1 MPRRSTSSPA
11 DPITV
16 APACRCAVRPS
27 RIWAVALLYFCV
39 LIGSLHA
46 APLTVTVVL
55 SENSGPYLEF
65 SDALR
70 EKLLKKNVY
79 LDIVDDP
86 AEIVSEHG
94 LVVAVG
100 MKAAAAIAGSRARA
114 ALNVLV
120 PESGYWKLLRDHP
133 QRAAQ
138 KTYSAIFLDQ
148 PAERQVRLI
157 AALLPGSRQVGVL
170 FDSFP
175 PDELAQIRQR
185 MAVRGLSLHEHKI
198 GADFPLHLALQ
209 HVLDN
214 SEVLLALPDA
224 AIYNSSTIRNI
235 LLASYRS
242 GDPVIGFS
250 PAYVKAGA
258 LAAVFSTPAQIAEQ
272 SAQFILQY
280 GETRT
285 LPTAQHPQLYEI
297 AVNEQ
302 VGRSLGLAVRS
313 AEALRQE
320 ISAVAGDAP

>member
-1 MPRRSTSSPA
+1 MPRRSTSNLA
-11 DPITV
+11 DLITV
-16 APACRCAVRPS
+16 AWPLRRAARPS
-27 RIWAVALLYFCV
+27 SVWAAALLYCCV
-39 LIGSLHA
+39 LIGPVQS
-46 APLTVTVVL
+46 APLAVTVVL

-86 AEIVSEHG
+86 DEIISEQG

-100 MKAAAAIAGSRARA
+100 MKAAAAVAAGRARA

-133 QRAAQ
+133 QRAIS

-148 PAERQVRLI
+148 PPERQVRLI
-157 AALLPGSRQVGVL
+157 AALLPGRRQVGVL

-185 MAVRGLSLHEHKI
+185 MTMRGLSLHEHKV
-198 GADFPLHLALQ
+198 GADFPLHIALQ

-272 SAQFILQY
+272 SAQYILQY

-302 VGRSLGLAVRS
+302 VGRSLDLATRN
-313 AEALRQE
+313 AEELRQE

>member
-11 DPITV
+11 GQTTV
-16 APACRCAVRPS
+16 APACRSAVRPS
-27 RIWAVALLYFCV
+27 CIWTAALLYFCV
-39 LIGSLHA
+39 LIGPVQA
-46 APLTVTVVL
+46 APLAVTVVL
-55 SENSGPYLEF
+55 SENSGPYQEF
-65 SDALR
+65 SNALR

-86 AEIVSEHG
+86 AEVVSEHG

-114 ALNVLV
+114 ALNALV
-120 PESGYWKLLRDHP
+120 PETGHEKLLRDHP
-133 QRAAQ
+133 QRAAS
-138 KTYSAIFLDQ
+138 KAYSAIFLDQ
-148 PAERQVRLI
+148 PPERQARLI
-157 AALLPGSRQVGVL
+157 TALLPGRSQVGVL

-175 PDELAQIRQR
+175 QGELAHLKQR
-185 MAVRGLSLHEHKI
+185 MVMHGLNLHEHKI
-198 GADFPLHLALQ
+198 GADFPLHVALQ
-209 HVLDN
+209 HVLDG
-214 SEVLLALPDA
+214 SDVLLALPDA

-272 SAQFILQY
+272 TVHFIQQY

-285 LPTAQHPQLYEI
+285 LPSAQHPQLYEI
-297 AVNEQ
+297 AINEQ
-302 VGRSLGLAVRS
+302 VARSLGLTVKTT
-313 AEALRQE
+313 EELHQE
-320 ISAVAGDAP
+320 IGAISGDLP

>member
-1 MPRRSTSSPA
+1 MGDTVLWPA
-11 DPITV
+11 MCKQAGRMLV
-16 APACRCAVRPS
+16 
-27 RIWAVALLYFCV
+27 LLCLCFPPGC
-39 LIGSLHA
+39 IQA
-46 APLTVTVVL
+46 APLAVTVVL
-55 SENSGPYLEF
+55 SERGGSYLEF

-79 LDIVDDP
+79 LDIVDDADEVNP
-86 AEIVSEHG
+86 GQG
-94 LVVAVG
+94 LVIAVG
-100 MKAAAAIAGSRARA
+100 MKAATDIAGSSARA

-120 PESGYWKLLRDHP
+120 PETGHEKLLRDHP
-133 QRAAQ
+133 QRAAS

-148 PAERQVRLI
+148 PTERQVRLI
-157 AALLPGSRQVGVL
+157 AALLPGKRQVGVL

-175 PDELAQIRQR
+175 PDELAELKQR
-185 MAVRGLSLHEHKI
+185 MAMHGLSLHEHKV
-198 GADFPLHLALQ
+198 GADFPLHVALQ
-209 HVLDN
+209 HVLDS

-272 SAQFILQY
+272 AVQFIQQY

-285 LPTAQHPQLYEI
+285 LPSAQHPQRFEVS
-297 AVNEQ
+297 VNEQ
-302 VGRSLGLAVRS
+302 VARALGLVVKT
-313 AEALRQE
+313 AEELRQE
-320 ISAVAGDAP
+320 IGAISGDAP